1 MIPYSTSHSPW
12 GSNAQHPQVH
22 RLGTSQDD
30 QCRAEHSLTSPS
42 SGKRCLGGGEGSAKH
57 PLQSLSLEGLASCW
71 LLCPQFALSWLHLGL
86 KEQLQGCPLCA
97 MLRPHF
103 QNCLCKIT
111 ITPPCSTLLTLFPSK
126 TTSSRGSCGADAHQR
141 LLYKEEKKPFSSVC
155 Y

>member
-1 MIPYSTSHSPW
+1 MLSIPRYTGWEPPRMTSAGLSTAS
-12 GSNAQHPQVH
+12 
-22 RLGTSQDD
+22 
-30 QCRAEHSLTSPS
+30 SPS

-111 ITPPCSTLLTLFPSK
+111 ITPPCSTLPTLFPSK